1 MRTAFVRCGV
11 RVTLETARRRGRCRS
26 TRWRWSSA
34 TRAPLASRATLG
46 TARQA
51 GPPSASGR
59 IGGRRAPST
68 AAWSGPSLL
77 LRARGRALEAVR
89 AGARVRRAARFAQ
102 LVAGAGEGSSRTHL
116 VLMSG
121 ASLGGRF
128 WNPVATKNGRPF
140 PETIGAAVIIS
151 KRPRRLLETLPTDR
165 VPGKFYGRRRLMA
178 AEGMGGRGEAACS
191 SPKKTNQPGMDGWMG
206 SSNRVGYS

>member
-116 VLMSG
+116 VLMRRCKLRG
-121 ASLGGRF
+121 AVLES
-128 WNPVATKNGRPF
+128 
-140 PETIGAAVIIS
+140 
-151 KRPRRLLETLPTDR
+151 RRDQERSSVSRNDRSCCNNLETSPDGYWKR
-165 VPGKFYGRRRLMA
+165 CRLIESQASFTA
-178 AEGMGGRGEAACS
+178 AG
-191 SPKKTNQPGMDGWMG
+191 D
-206 SSNRVGYS
+206 